1 MSNVLPF
8 PRMVDGSHPRRNPDR
23 RASSR
28 GGRRATDKA
37 GHAPLVLL
45 VDHDEHTNARC
56 EAILA
61 KLHFAVAPT
70 RTIEEAQRVME
81 SLHPNVIV
89 ATVAEAAAL
98 RQANASDLPVIILND
113 VMDPEMLVEEIR
125 RELRARARGLGGT

>member
-8 PRMVDGSHPRRNPDR
+8 SRHPEASHPRRSPDR
-23 RASSR
+23 RAFAR

-45 VDHDEHTNARC
+45 VDHDAHTNARC

-70 RTIEEAQRVME
+70 RTIEEARRVMD
-81 SLHPNVIV
+81 SLHPNIIV
-89 ATVAEAAAL
+89 ATVSEAAAL
-98 RQANASDLPVIILND
+98 RQANAAELPVVILND
-113 VMDPEMLVEEIR
+113 VMDPEMLVAEIR
-125 RELRARARGLGGT
+125 RELRSHLRGA

>member
-1 MSNVLPF
+1 MSNVIPF
-8 PRMVDGSHPRRNPDR
+8 RRTPETSHPRRNVDR
-23 RASSR
+23 RAFPR

-45 VDHDEHTNARC
+45 VDHDAHTNARC

-70 RTIEEAQRVME
+70 RTIDEARRVME
-81 SLHPNVIV
+81 SLRPNIIV

-98 RQANASDLPVIILND
+98 RQSNASDLPVVILNE
-113 VMDPEMLVEEIR
+113 VMDPETLVDEIR
-125 RELRARARGLGGT
+125 RELRAHVTGA

>member
-1 MSNVLPF
+1 MSNVIPF
-8 PRMVDGSHPRRNPDR
+8 PRMPEASHPRRNPDR
-23 RASSR
+23 RAFPR

-45 VDHDEHTNARC
+45 VDHDAHTNARC

-70 RTIEEAQRVME
+70 RTIDEARRVME
-81 SLHPNVIV
+81 SLHPNIIV

-98 RQANASDLPVIILND
+98 RQTTAADLPVVILND
-113 VMDPEMLVEEIR
+113 VMDPETLVDEIR
-125 RELRARARGLGGT
+125 RELRGHVRGA

>member
-8 PRMVDGSHPRRNPDR
+8 PRMPEASHPRRSPER
-23 RASSR
+23 RAFPR

-45 VDHDEHTNARC
+45 VDHDAHTNARC

-70 RTIEEAQRVME
+70 RTIEEARKVMD
-81 SLHPNVIV
+81 SLHPNIIV

-98 RQANASDLPVIILND
+98 RQANAAELPVVILND
-113 VMDPEMLVEEIR
+113 VMDPEMLVDEIR
-125 RELRARARGLGGT
+125 RELRAHLKGA

>member
-1 MSNVLPF
+1 MSNVIPF
-8 PRMVDGSHPRRNPDR
+8 RRTPDTSRPRRTVDR
-23 RASSR
+23 RAFAR

-45 VDHDEHTNARC
+45 VDHDAHTNARC

-70 RTIEEAQRVME
+70 RTIEEARRVME
-81 SLHPNVIV
+81 SLHPNIIV

-98 RQANASDLPVIILND
+98 RRTNASDLPVVILNE
-113 VMDPEMLVEEIR
+113 VMDPETLADEIR
-125 RELRARARGLGGT
+125 RELRAHVTGA

>member
-1 MSNVLPF
+1 MTDGAS
-8 PRMVDGSHPRRNPDR
+8 PRNGPDR
-23 RASSR
+23 RSSPR

-70 RTIEEAQRVME
+70 RTIEEARRVMQ

-98 RQANASDLPVIILND
+98 RQANASNLPVVILND

-125 RELRARARGLGGT
+125 RELRAHPPHA